1 LSFLQVPKRKVLRPS
16 RRRAWPFC
24 LAAVATIAVVQKF
37 WNVKSSVHSGRI
49 NDVCGRVGGGLRS
62 ERVAQNDLAFVELP
76 VRDPLVVTAA
86 TRSTGLQVRS
96 DLRDGP
102 APIIMSAVLRKLIS
116 KTGGNPGPE
125 CNRRLRTGTRGSPRR
140 TCGSS
145 PRCGKRRCVCLDVR
159 DPTSGAPAA
168 LNRACRKG
176 HRRCAVVV
184 CLSEGHV
191 AKMNLRLQSG
201 RRLGC
206 RARIRFGNVRQIAI
220 DEDWSALRF
229 RRNEFIER
237 PWQ

>member
-1 LSFLQVPKRKVLRPS
+1 MADGWMRDHVPCQSANDGSREDCHFFKLRNVES
-16 RRRAWPFC
+16 RDRIDGGHGLFC

-125 CNRRLRTGTRGSPRR
+125 CNRRLRTETRGSPRR

-176 HRRCAVVV
+176 HR
-184 CLSEGHV
+184 
-191 AKMNLRLQSG
+191 
-201 RRLGC
+201 
-206 RARIRFGNVRQIAI
+206 
-220 DEDWSALRF
+220 
-229 RRNEFIER
+229 
-237 PWQ
+237 